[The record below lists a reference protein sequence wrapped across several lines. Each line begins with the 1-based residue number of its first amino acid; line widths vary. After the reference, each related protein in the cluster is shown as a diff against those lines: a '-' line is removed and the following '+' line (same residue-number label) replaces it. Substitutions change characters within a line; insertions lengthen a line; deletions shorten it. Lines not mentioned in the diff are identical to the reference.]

1 MIEFGACETTGVRT
15 KTLKLV
21 KETEPNVCPKE
32 KLISKRCKNGE
43 KKNKDKRDRKKERL
57 EKQKDRKKKM
67 EEKCRFGA
75 WGEWAD
81 CSEGKKQRSREITKG
96 SDAKIRQRKA
106 IEKSKC

>member
-1 MIEFGACETTGVRT
+1 MG
-15 KTLKLV
+15 
-21 KETEPNVCPKE
+21 
-32 KLISKRCKNGE
+32 
-43 KKNKDKRDRKKERL
+43 KRDRKKERL
-57 EKQKDRKKKM
+57 EKQKDRKEKKEEKQRNKQLKKADRKEKKEEKQRNKQMKKAEKKKKM

-96 SDAKIRQRKA
+96 SDAKICQRKA